1 MKCIHG
7 ISVRKPCA
15 KCREDWAKPEQQK
28 PTWRVGEAPKSGD
41 VSDQDWINAGCPR
54 DKP

>member
-15 KCREDWAKPEQQK
+15 KCREEGAKPMPAG
-28 PTWRVGEAPKSGD
+28 PTWKVPAQTQANSQEAE
-41 VSDQDWINAGCPR
+41 
-54 DKP
+54 